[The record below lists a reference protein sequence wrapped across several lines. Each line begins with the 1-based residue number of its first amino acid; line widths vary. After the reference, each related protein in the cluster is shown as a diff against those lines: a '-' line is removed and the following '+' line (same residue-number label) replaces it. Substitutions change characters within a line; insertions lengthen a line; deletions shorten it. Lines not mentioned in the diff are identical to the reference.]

1 MYKNANE
8 RRAKMNRFDIDK
20 KMLYK
25 GGVGQESNINSE
37 KTMEKE
43 ISDIFSKHYSR
54 MINDLSQIVGFTPVM
69 KVVISNSMRC
79 LEDDI
84 LEIKGENYGL
94 DKNTN

>member
-1 MYKNANE
+1 
-8 RRAKMNRFDIDK
+8 MNQVDIDK

-25 GGVGQESNINSE
+25 DNVGQESNINSE
-37 KTMEKE
+37 KTMEKK

-84 LEIKGENYGL
+84 LEIKGENNDTTIISKY
-94 DKNTN
+94 

>member
-1 MYKNANE
+1 
-8 RRAKMNRFDIDK
+8 MNRFDITD

-25 GGVGQESNINSE
+25 EDVGQEPSVYLE
-37 KTMEKE
+37 KTMEKK

-84 LEIKGENYGL
+84 LEIKGENNAVQNDEKVDY
-94 DKNTN
+94 